1 MRTDRDSAVRLLR
14 LLAIVPLTFAVAFCA
29 GRTAPR
35 TTVEDPARVQL
46 EQLWILPRNLE
57 SRDLFHGSG
66 GAKLAPD
73 PKVRYELIAVDDTGY
88 SPGYD
93 VRDGQGTEWSVK
105 LGIEAQPELVASR
118 VLWAIGYHQP
128 PTYLL
133 TRWELAAKAGG
144 PQEAVRFRRKSADE
158 KVVSDWS
165 WYENPFVTTQPFRG
179 LMVANLVLNNW
190 DWKTSNNKVYE
201 MAARDGAPRRLYL
214 VRDLGASLGKT
225 TFPAFLKWMPIRGLG
240 QGSRNDLR
248 GFEEQGFIREIEG
261 QSVKFHYRGIHERLV
276 KTITVDDVVWT
287 CRLMARMSDQ
297 QWHDAFRAAGYS
309 DEYQRRYIAKLKSKI
324 KEGLALSQPERGEAT
339 GSER

>member
-1 MRTDRDSAVRLLR
+1 MRSTSRDSAVRIAR
-14 LLAIVPLTFAVAFCA
+14 LLSIVPLALAVAFCA

-35 TTVEDPARVQL
+35 TTAEDPARVQL
-46 EQLWILPRNLE
+46 DHLWVQPSDLE

-73 PKVRYELIAVDDTGY
+73 PVARYELIAVDDTGY

-93 VRDGQGTEWSVK
+93 VRDPQGTKWSVK

-133 TRWELAAKAGG
+133 PKWELAGKPGG
-144 PQEAVRFRRKSADE
+144 PQEVGRFRRESADE
-158 KVVSDWS
+158 KAVSDWS

-179 LMVANLVLNNW
+179 LVVANLVLNNW

-201 MAARDGAPRRLYL
+201 NTARSGASRRYV

-225 TFPAFLKWMPIRGLG
+225 TYPRFLKWIPIRGLG
-240 QGSRNDLR
+240 QGSRNDLE
-248 GFEEQGFIREIEG
+248 GFEEQGFIKGVEG
-261 QSVKFHYRGIHERLV
+261 QTVEFHYRGIHNRLV
-276 KTITVDDVVWT
+276 KTITRDDVAWT
-287 CRLMARMSDQ
+287 CRLMARVSDK

-309 DEYQRRYIAKLKSKI
+309 EEYQRRYTAKLKSKI
-324 KEGLALSQPERGEAT
+324 KEGLALSQP
-339 GSER
+339 

>member
-1 MRTDRDSAVRLLR
+1 MRPKTRYSAVGHLR
-14 LLAIVPLTFAVAFCA
+14 LLSILPLTFAVAFCA

-35 TTVEDPARVQL
+35 TTAEDPARVQL
-46 EQLWILPRNLE
+46 DQLWVQPSDLQ

-66 GAKLAPD
+66 GPKLAPD
-73 PKVRYELIAVDDTGY
+73 PGARYELIAVDDSGY

-93 VRDGQGTEWSVK
+93 VRDPKGTEWSVK
-105 LGIEAQPELVASR
+105 LGIEAQPELVSSR

-133 TRWELAAKAGG
+133 TKWELAAKPGG
-144 PQEAVRFRRKSADE
+144 PQEVGRFRRKSSGE
-158 KVVSDWS
+158 KAVSDWS

-179 LMVANLVLNNW
+179 LVVANLVLNNW

-201 MAARDGAPRRLYL
+201 ITARDGAPRRYYI

-225 TFPAFLKWMPIRGLG
+225 TFPRFLKWMPIRGLG
-240 QGSRNDLR
+240 QGSRNDLK
-248 GFEEQGFIREIEG
+248 GFEEQGFIKGVEG
-261 QSVKFHYRGIHERLV
+261 QSVKFHYRGIHNRLV

-309 DEYQRRYIAKLKSKI
+309 EEYQRRYTAKLKSKI
-324 KEGLALSQPERGEAT
+324 KEGLALSQP
-339 GSER
+339 